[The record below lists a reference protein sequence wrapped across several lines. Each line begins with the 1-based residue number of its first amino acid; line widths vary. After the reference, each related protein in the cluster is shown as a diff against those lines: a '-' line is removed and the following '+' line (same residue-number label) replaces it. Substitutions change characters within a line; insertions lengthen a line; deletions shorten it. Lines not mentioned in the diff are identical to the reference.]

1 MKLTSIPGIL
11 VLFCSLCAAAPTTAP
26 STRPIAQADD
36 GSILL
41 HARDVTIH
49 GKVVR
54 YEPKPEKNTIGYW
67 TRKADWVSWDFIVAK
82 GGKFHL
88 IALQGCGKGSGGS
101 HVEFAIGDQKLEM
114 IVQDTGSFQNF
125 VPRDLGIVDLAP
137 GNYTLSVK
145 PITKP
150 GQAVMDLRQVTLVP
164 VASKSPNGK

>member
-1 MKLTSIPGIL
+1 MKLTSISGIL
-11 VLFCSLCAAAPTTAP
+11 FALCILCAAAPTTAP
-26 STRPIAQADD
+26 STRPIAQAED

-67 TRKADWVSWDFIVAK
+67 TRKDDWVSWDFIVAK

-114 IVQDTGSFQNF
+114 TVQDTGGFQNF